1 MDWQALREAM
11 VKDQL
16 SGRGIDDPRVLEAM
30 RLVPRHLFVPSEFQH
45 LAYEDTPLPI
55 GDEQTI
61 SQPFMVALMSQLLGL
76 QGHERVLEI
85 GTGCGYQT
93 AILCYLAKF
102 VYSLER
108 IPTLAKIAQQH
119 LTNLHLHNVQIG
131 IADGSYGL
139 PEKSPYE
146 AIIVTAVA
154 PQVPRPLLMQMGKN
168 GGRLV
173 IPVGSG
179 DKQKL
184 LLIQREEDDYVQHI
198 ITPVRFVPLIGKFG
212 FSPPE

>member
-1 MDWQALREAM
+1 MDWHTLREAM
-11 VKDQL
+11 VQNQL
-16 SGRGIDDPRVLEAM
+16 CKRGIDDPRVLEAM
-30 RLVPRHLFVPSEFQH
+30 RHVPRHIFVPEEFRHQ
-45 LAYEDTPLPI
+45 AYEDTPLPI

-61 SQPFMVALMSQLLGL
+61 SQPFMVGLMSQLLGL

-102 VYSLER
+102 VYSIER
-108 IPTLAKIAQQH
+108 ISSLAKIAQQH
-119 LTNLHLHNVQIG
+119 LSELNIHNVLVG

-139 PEKSPYE
+139 SDKSPYE
-146 AIIVTAVA
+146 AIIVTALA
-154 PQVPRPLLMQMGKN
+154 PQIPRPLLLQLSKN
-168 GGRLV
+168 DGRLV

-179 DKQKL
+179 EKQQL
-184 LLIQREEDDYVQHI
+184 LYILRTGDDFSHHV

-212 FSPPE
+212 FNPPQ